1 MVVNVKKVFV
11 VFSAVSAVLSQVAY
25 AVNANSESSLS
36 QLEII
41 DYVVLAGIIILAL
54 GMLLVILSAFMR
66 VKNKNEDLYEDDEIV
81 QSISNNGNDSE
92 VYDENIADD
101 EGILDDEE
109 SEEDADLSASGDSD
123 VSDNSED
130 SEDSEENN
138 ISGSADVM
146 DKTDDE
152 ADSDDNTDEITDS
165 DETGEDD
172 ADNAAE
178 DNVDIAENAE
188 EDEAA
193 LPEPEKTAPKARVSF
208 TGQNNSDVKF
218 VEFSK
223 SATIGRRNT
232 NDLIISDKA
241 VSGNHCDLTFVDGKV
256 YIEDMNSTNGTFIDG
271 ERISRK
277 ELKNGDIIIL
287 GKMSFKVNI
296 SITE

>member
-1 MVVNVKKVFV
+1 MKKVFV

-165 DETGEDD
+165 AETGEDD

-178 DNVDIAENAE
+178 DNADIAENAE

-193 LPEPEKTAPKARVSF
+193 QPEPEKTAPKARVSF

-241 VSGNHCDLTFVDGKV
+241 VSGNHCELTFVDGKV

>member
-165 DETGEDD
+165 AETGEDD

-193 LPEPEKTAPKARVSF
+193 PPEPEKTAPKARVSF

>member
-1 MVVNVKKVFV
+1 MKKVFV

-165 DETGEDD
+165 AETGEDD

-178 DNVDIAENAE
+178 DNADIAENAE

-193 LPEPEKTAPKARVSF
+193 PPEPEKTAPKARVSF

-241 VSGNHCDLTFVDGKV
+241 VSGNHCELTFVDGKV

>member
-1 MVVNVKKVFV
+1 
-11 VFSAVSAVLSQVAY
+11 
-25 AVNANSESSLS
+25 
-36 QLEII
+36 
-41 DYVVLAGIIILAL
+41 
-54 GMLLVILSAFMR
+54 MLFRS
-66 VKNKNEDLYEDDEIV
+66 DEIV
-81 QSISNNGNDSE
+81 QSISDNGNDSE
-92 VYDENIADD
+92 VYDENIDDD
-101 EGILDDEE
+101 EGILDDE
-109 SEEDADLSASGDSD
+109 SGDSD

-130 SEDSEENN
+130 SEDSEDSEENN
-138 ISGSADVM
+138 VSDSADAA

-152 ADSDDNTDEITDS
+152 ADSDDNTDEIPDS
-165 DETGEDD
+165 AEDCED
-172 ADNAAE
+172 NADNAAE
-178 DNVDIAENAE
+178 TNADIAENAE
-188 EDEAA
+188 EDEAMP
-193 LPEPEKTAPKARVSF
+193 PEPQKVAPKARVSF

-241 VSGNHCDLTFVDGKV
+241 VSGNHCELTFVDGKV

-277 ELKNGDIIIL
+277 ELKNGYIIIL

>member
-11 VFSAVSAVLSQVAY
+11 VFSAVSAGLSQVAY

-165 DETGEDD
+165 AETGEDD

-178 DNVDIAENAE
+178 DNADIAENAE

-193 LPEPEKTAPKARVSF
+193 PPEPEKTAPKARVSF

>member
-1 MVVNVKKVFV
+1 MKKVFV

-109 SEEDADLSASGDSD
+109 SEGDADLSASGDSD

-165 DETGEDD
+165 AETGEDD

-178 DNVDIAENAE
+178 DNADIAENAE

-193 LPEPEKTAPKARVSF
+193 PPEPEKTAPKARVSF

-241 VSGNHCDLTFVDGKV
+241 VSGNHCELTFVDGKV

>member
-11 VFSAVSAVLSQVAY
+11 VFSAVSAGLSQVAY

-165 DETGEDD
+165 AEAGEDD

-178 DNVDIAENAE
+178 DNADIAENAE

-193 LPEPEKTAPKARVSF
+193 PPEPEKTAPKARVSF

>member
-1 MVVNVKKVFV
+1 MKKVFV

-165 DETGEDD
+165 AETGEDD

-193 LPEPEKTAPKARVSF
+193 PPEPEKTAPKARVSF

>member
-1 MVVNVKKVFV
+1 MKKVFV

-92 VYDENIADD
+92 VHDENIADD

-138 ISGSADVM
+138 ISSSADVM

-165 DETGEDD
+165 AETGEDD

-178 DNVDIAENAE
+178 DNADIAENAE

-193 LPEPEKTAPKARVSF
+193 PPEPEKTAPKARVSF

>member
-165 DETGEDD
+165 AETSEDD

-193 LPEPEKTAPKARVSF
+193 PPEPEKTAPKARVSF

-241 VSGNHCDLTFVDGKV
+241 VSGNHCELTFVDGKV

>member
-1 MVVNVKKVFV
+1 MKKVFV

-81 QSISNNGNDSE
+81 QSISNNGSDSE

-138 ISGSADVM
+138 ILGSADVM

-152 ADSDDNTDEITDS
+152 EDSDDNTDEITDS
-165 DETGEDD
+165 AETGEDD

-178 DNVDIAENAE
+178 DNADIAENAE

-193 LPEPEKTAPKARVSF
+193 PPEPEKTAPKARVSF

-241 VSGNHCDLTFVDGKV
+241 VSGNHCELTFVDGKV

>member
-1 MVVNVKKVFV
+1 MKKVFV

-81 QSISNNGNDSE
+81 QSISNNGNDSK

-165 DETGEDD
+165 AETGEDD

-178 DNVDIAENAE
+178 DNADIAENAE
-188 EDEAA
+188 EDEAVP
-193 LPEPEKTAPKARVSF
+193 PEPEKTAPKARVSF

>member
-1 MVVNVKKVFV
+1 MKKVFA

-25 AVNANSESSLS
+25 AVNANGESSLS

-81 QSISNNGNDSE
+81 QSISDNGNDSE

-101 EGILDDEE
+101 EGILDDE
-109 SEEDADLSASGDSD
+109 SGDSD

-130 SEDSEENN
+130 SEDSEDSEENN
-138 ISGSADVM
+138 VSDSADVM

-165 DETGEDD
+165 AETGEDD

-178 DNVDIAENAE
+178 DNADIAENAE
-188 EDEAA
+188 EDEAMP
-193 LPEPEKTAPKARVSF
+193 PEPQKVAPKARVSF

-241 VSGNHCDLTFVDGKV
+241 VSGNHCELTFVDGKV

-277 ELKNGDIIIL
+277 ELKNGYIIIL

>member
-1 MVVNVKKVFV
+1 MKKVFV

-165 DETGEDD
+165 AETGEDD

-178 DNVDIAENAE
+178 DNADIAENAE

-193 LPEPEKTAPKARVSF
+193 PPEPEKTAPKARVSF

>member
-1 MVVNVKKVFV
+1 MKKVFV

-54 GMLLVILSAFMR
+54 GMLLIILSAFMR

-92 VYDENIADD
+92 FYDENIADD

-123 VSDNSED
+123 VLDNSED

-165 DETGEDD
+165 AETGEDD

-178 DNVDIAENAE
+178 DNADIAENAE

-193 LPEPEKTAPKARVSF
+193 PPEPEKTAPKARVSF

-241 VSGNHCDLTFVDGKV
+241 VSGNHCELTFVDGKV

>member
-1 MVVNVKKVFV
+1 MKKVFV
-11 VFSAVSAVLSQVAY
+11 VFSAVSAGLSQVAY

-165 DETGEDD
+165 AETGEDD

-178 DNVDIAENAE
+178 DNADIAENAE

-193 LPEPEKTAPKARVSF
+193 PPEPEKTAPKARVSF

-223 SATIGRRNT
+223 SATI
-232 NDLIISDKA
+232 DLIISDKA

>member
-165 DETGEDD
+165 AETGEDD

-178 DNVDIAENAE
+178 DNADIAENAE
-188 EDEAA
+188 EDEAVP
-193 LPEPEKTAPKARVSF
+193 PEPEKTAPKARVSF

>member
-1 MVVNVKKVFV
+1 MKKVFV
-11 VFSAVSAVLSQVAY
+11 VFSAVSAGLSQVAY

-165 DETGEDD
+165 AETGEDD

-178 DNVDIAENAE
+178 DNADIAENAE

-193 LPEPEKTAPKARVSF
+193 PPEPEKTAPKARVSF

>member
-1 MVVNVKKVFV
+1 MKKVFV

-165 DETGEDD
+165 AETGEDD

-178 DNVDIAENAE
+178 DNADIAENAE
-188 EDEAA
+188 EDEAVP
-193 LPEPEKTAPKARVSF
+193 PEPEKTAPKARVSF

>member
-1 MVVNVKKVFV
+1 MKKVFV

-81 QSISNNGNDSE
+81 QSISNNGNDIE

-109 SEEDADLSASGDSD
+109 SEEDVDLSASGDSD

-165 DETGEDD
+165 AETGEDD

-178 DNVDIAENAE
+178 DNADIAENAE

-193 LPEPEKTAPKARVSF
+193 PPEPEKTAPKARVSF

>member
-1 MVVNVKKVFV
+1 MKKVFV

-109 SEEDADLSASGDSD
+109 LEEDADLSASGDSD

-165 DETGEDD
+165 AETGEDD

-178 DNVDIAENAE
+178 DNADIAENAE
-188 EDEAA
+188 EDEAVP
-193 LPEPEKTAPKARVSF
+193 PEPEKTAPKARVSF

>member
-1 MVVNVKKVFV
+1 MVVNVKKVFA

-25 AVNANSESSLS
+25 AVNANGESSLS

-81 QSISNNGNDSE
+81 QSISDNGNDSE

-101 EGILDDEE
+101 EGILDDE
-109 SEEDADLSASGDSD
+109 SGDSD

-130 SEDSEENN
+130 SEDSEDSEENN
-138 ISGSADVM
+138 VSDSADAA

-152 ADSDDNTDEITDS
+152 ADSDDNTDEIPDS
-165 DETGEDD
+165 AEDCED
-172 ADNAAE
+172 NADNAAE
-178 DNVDIAENAE
+178 TNADIAENAE
-188 EDEAA
+188 EDEAMP
-193 LPEPEKTAPKARVSF
+193 PEPQKVAPKARVSF
-208 TGQNNSDVKF
+208 TWQNNSDVKF

-223 SATIGRRNT
+223 SA
-232 NDLIISDKA
+232 
-241 VSGNHCDLTFVDGKV
+241 TFVDGKV

-277 ELKNGDIIIL
+277 ELKNGYIIIL

>member
-1 MVVNVKKVFV
+1 MKKVFV

-123 VSDNSED
+123 VLDNSED

-165 DETGEDD
+165 AETGEDD

-178 DNVDIAENAE
+178 DNADIAENAE

-193 LPEPEKTAPKARVSF
+193 PPEPEKTAPKARVSF

-241 VSGNHCDLTFVDGKV
+241 VSGNHCELTFVDGKV

>member
-11 VFSAVSAVLSQVAY
+11 VFSAVSAGLSQVAY

-165 DETGEDD
+165 AETGEDD

-178 DNVDIAENAE
+178 DNADIAENAE
-188 EDEAA
+188 EDEAVP
-193 LPEPEKTAPKARVSF
+193 PEPEKTAPKARVSF

>member
-1 MVVNVKKVFV
+1 MKKVLV

-165 DETGEDD
+165 AETGEDD

-178 DNVDIAENAE
+178 DNADIAENAE
-188 EDEAA
+188 EDEAVP
-193 LPEPEKTAPKARVSF
+193 PEPEKTAPKARVSF

>member
-1 MVVNVKKVFV
+1 MKKVFV

-123 VSDNSED
+123 VSYNSED

-165 DETGEDD
+165 AETGEDD

-178 DNVDIAENAE
+178 DNADIAENAE

-193 LPEPEKTAPKARVSF
+193 PPEPEKTAPKARVSF

>member
-1 MVVNVKKVFV
+1 MKKVFV

-165 DETGEDD
+165 AETGEDD

-178 DNVDIAENAE
+178 DNADIAENAE
-188 EDEAA
+188 EDEAVP
-193 LPEPEKTAPKARVSF
+193 PEPEKTAPKARVSF

-241 VSGNHCDLTFVDGKV
+241 VSGNHCELTFVDGKV

>member
-1 MVVNVKKVFV
+1 MKKVFV

-92 VYDENIADD
+92 VHDENIADD

-165 DETGEDD
+165 AETGEDD

-178 DNVDIAENAE
+178 DNADIAENAE

-193 LPEPEKTAPKARVSF
+193 PPEPEKTAPKARVSF

>member
-1 MVVNVKKVFV
+1 MVVNVKKVFA

-25 AVNANSESSLS
+25 AVNANGESSLS

-81 QSISNNGNDSE
+81 QSISDNGNDSE

-101 EGILDDEE
+101 EGILDDE
-109 SEEDADLSASGDSD
+109 SGDSD

-130 SEDSEENN
+130 SEDSEDSEENN
-138 ISGSADVM
+138 VSDSADAA

-152 ADSDDNTDEITDS
+152 ADSDDNTDEIPDS
-165 DETGEDD
+165 AEDCED
-172 ADNAAE
+172 NADNAAE
-178 DNVDIAENAE
+178 TNADIAENAE
-188 EDEAA
+188 EDEAMP
-193 LPEPEKTAPKARVSF
+193 PEPQKVAPKARVSF

-241 VSGNHCDLTFVDGKV
+241 VSGNHCELTFVDGKV

-277 ELKNGDIIIL
+277 ELKNGYIIIL

>member
-1 MVVNVKKVFV
+1 MKKVFV
-11 VFSAVSAVLSQVAY
+11 VFSAVSAGLSQVAY

-165 DETGEDD
+165 DETGEYD

-178 DNVDIAENAE
+178 DNADIAENAE
-188 EDEAA
+188 EDEAVP
-193 LPEPEKTAPKARVSF
+193 PEPEKTAPKARVSF

-256 YIEDMNSTNGTFIDG
+256 YIDDMNSTNGTFIDG

>member
-1 MVVNVKKVFV
+1 MKKVFV

-152 ADSDDNTDEITDS
+152 EDSDDNTDEITDS
-165 DETGEDD
+165 AETGEDD

-178 DNVDIAENAE
+178 DNADIAENAE

-193 LPEPEKTAPKARVSF
+193 PPEPEKTAPKARVSF

-241 VSGNHCDLTFVDGKV
+241 VSGNHCELTFVDGKV

>member
-1 MVVNVKKVFV
+1 MKKVFV

-81 QSISNNGNDSE
+81 QSISNNGNDIE

-165 DETGEDD
+165 AETGEDD

-178 DNVDIAENAE
+178 DNADIAENAE

-193 LPEPEKTAPKARVSF
+193 PPEPEKTAPKARVSF
-208 TGQNNSDVKF
+208 TGQNNSDVKI

>member
-1 MVVNVKKVFV
+1 MKKVFV

-92 VYDENIADD
+92 VHDENIADD

-165 DETGEDD
+165 AETGEDD

-178 DNVDIAENAE
+178 DNADIAENAE

-193 LPEPEKTAPKARVSF
+193 PPEPEKTAPKARVSF

-241 VSGNHCDLTFVDGKV
+241 VSGNHCELTFVDGKV

>member
-1 MVVNVKKVFV
+1 MKKVFA
-11 VFSAVSAVLSQVAY
+11 VFSAVSAILFQVAY
-25 AVNANSESSLS
+25 AVNANGESSLS

-54 GMLLVILSAFMR
+54 GMLLVILSMFMR
-66 VKNKNEDLYEDDEIV
+66 VKNKNEDLSEEYSVV
-81 QSISNNGNDSE
+81 QKTSDNCNDSE
-92 VYDENIADD
+92 TYDENTADD

-109 SEEDADLSASGDSD
+109 ADDSDLSVSESSDTSGNSEASENSDSSEESDISDSAGAENKADD
-123 VSDNSED
+123 
-130 SEDSEENN
+130 
-138 ISGSADVM
+138 
-146 DKTDDE
+146 
-152 ADSDDNTDEITDS
+152 ITDS
-165 DETGEDD
+165 ADSSENNASNTVE
-172 ADNAAE
+172 DNAE
-178 DNVDIAENAE
+178 KAE

-193 LPEPEKTAPKARVSF
+193 PPESEKIVHKARVSF

-241 VSGNHCDLTFVDGKV
+241 VSGNHCELTFADGKV

-277 ELKNGDIIIL
+277 ELKSGDVIIL

-296 SITE
+296 LITE

>member
-1 MVVNVKKVFV
+1 MKKVFV

>member
-1 MVVNVKKVFV
+1 MKKVFV

-81 QSISNNGNDSE
+81 QSISNNGNDIE

-165 DETGEDD
+165 AETGEDD

-178 DNVDIAENAE
+178 DNADIAENAE

-193 LPEPEKTAPKARVSF
+193 PPEPEKTAPKARVSF

>member
-92 VYDENIADD
+92 VHDENIADD

-138 ISGSADVM
+138 ISSSADVM

-165 DETGEDD
+165 AETGEDD

-178 DNVDIAENAE
+178 DNADIAENAE

-193 LPEPEKTAPKARVSF
+193 PPEPEKTAPKARVSF